1 MKLPEKL
8 SDCIDVALKDLEL
21 VVGDPRYTVD
31 FGEWHEPVE
40 SQFRKPCAVC
50 FAGSVMAKSLGID
63 PAKKM
68 IPSDFDD
75 HSKIRLKAIDYIRHG
90 RLSSALRYLRI
101 ESDFPN
107 MQVNQDD
114 YSEFKKDIKA
124 IAEVLRKHG
133 Y

>member
-21 VVGDPRYTVD
+21 VVGDPRYIVD
-31 FGEWHEPVE
+31 FEEWHVPGGA
-40 SQFRKPCAVC
+40 QFNTQCTVC

-63 PAKKM
+63 PAKDM
-68 IPSDFDD
+68 VPSDFGS
-75 HSKIRLKAIDYIRHG
+75 HSQMRLRAIDDIRHG
-90 RLSSALRYLRI
+90 RLSAALDNLEI
-101 ESDFPN
+101 ESDLPD
-107 MQVNQDD
+107 MEVNQRD